1 MSHQVLQAFYIQPGL
16 LDIGAEGVSQH
27 MRCNAR
33 NRFAVRLLKLSL
45 HATHIVFQVHCHLRH
60 SGLVQKEKSAAT
72 IYQCFYLCGRSGF
85 YYTPQRCTNGIC
97 HGNIADTAFCF
108 RRCDKVGLFSRPAK
122 LPPDMDTVPFKV
134 DICSCQ
140 AIQLTYTQAGF
151 HKNDDII
158 IIVAAIVLNELQIF
172 LLLFS
177 GQCITHI
184 SVLRHNI
191 RQLELKWILADVV
204 DGHSFCPELVDIGT
218 GIFLVIQNV
227 HLSQFRIHRD
237 GDKTSVARAVTGQ
250 KILPIGD
257 IKQHFPTG
265 GIEGDFAVVAA
276 AEGLVRVGQLEAQC
290 FQCLFLLGCHLAVL
304 VFAVEHMTFVDV
316 RCALIQMQC
325 PVQYMNMV
333 AILGFE
339 LLDERCV
346 HCWQG

>member
-1 MSHQVLQAFYIQPGL
+1 MRVDIQRHTGIRVSYQVLQAFYIQPGL
-16 LDIGAEGVSQH
+16 LNIGAEGVSQH

-60 SGLVQKEKSAAT
+60 SGLVQKEESAAT
-72 IYQCFYLCGRSGF
+72 IHQRFHFRGRSGF

-140 AIQLTYTQAGF
+140 AIQLTHTQAGS

-177 GQCITHI
+177 GQGIAHI
-184 SVLRHNI
+184 SVLRHNV
-191 RQLELKWILADVV
+191 RQLELKWILAD
-204 DGHSFCPELVDIGT
+204 D
-218 GIFLVIQNV
+218 VILHR
-227 HLSQFRIHRD
+227 HLKRRSDNALQDSYGVLLETAVMQKHEPAFRIGQFYRFD
-237 GDKTSVARAVTGQ
+237 GF
-250 KILPIGD
+250 LPKG
-257 IKQHFPTG
+257 
-265 GIEGDFAVVAA
+265 
-276 AEGLVRVGQLEAQC
+276 VG
-290 FQCLFLLGCHLAVL
+290 
-304 VFAVEHMTFVDV
+304 
-316 RCALIQMQC
+316 
-325 PVQYMNMV
+325 MNP
-333 AILGFE
+333 
-339 LLDERCV
+339 LDRCV
-346 HCWQG
+346 VRPK